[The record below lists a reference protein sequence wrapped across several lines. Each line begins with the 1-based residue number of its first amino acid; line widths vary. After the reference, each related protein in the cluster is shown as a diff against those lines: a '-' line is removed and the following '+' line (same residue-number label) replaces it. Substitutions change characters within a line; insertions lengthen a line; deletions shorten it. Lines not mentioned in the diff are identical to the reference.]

1 MSHISATRA
10 ILITTAAVAAMAA
23 LDAAPPAATGQYL
36 AYVGPYTHRPSTSKG
51 IYAYKYDAKTGKF
64 TSIGLAVETPDPSFV
79 VVHPNHKFLYAV
91 NETGQGTV
99 SAFAIDASTGMLK
112 ALNQTSSKGSGPCH
126 LVVDPSGKWLFA
138 ANYNNG
144 SVAAIPV
151 NADGSLGDAA
161 SFVQH
166 SGSSV
171 NRQRQS
177 GPHAHEAVLS
187 PDGKVLFVPDLGMD
201 KIMAYRWDAKGQ
213 LTPND
218 PPFTQI
224 APGSGPRHMAF
235 SPNGKFVYVV
245 TEMTASVIG
254 FSYDSKKGSLTEMKT
269 YPATPAD
276 FTGQKSGAEIA
287 VHPNGKFL
295 YASNRV
301 HNSMAIFTID
311 AQGALTPAGNVP
323 VPGKTPRHF
332 VIDPS
337 GNFLIVENQDSNNI
351 IIFKIDPQ
359 TGGLTPTG
367 DTLEISQPVSL
378 VFAPAQ

>member
-1 MSHISATRA
+1 MSYISATRA
-10 ILITTAAVAAMAA
+10 ILITSAAVAAMVA

-36 AYVGPYTHRPSTSKG
+36 AYVGPYTRPNQSKG
-51 IYAYKYDAKTGKF
+51 IYAYKFDSKSGKF
-64 TSIGLAVETPDPSFV
+64 TSIGLAVETSNPSFLAL
-79 VVHPNHKFLYAV
+79 HPNNKFLYAV
-91 NETGQGTV
+91 NENGQGTV

-126 LVVDPSGKWLFA
+126 LVVDPSGKWLFV
-138 ANYNNG
+138 ANYNSG

-151 NADGSLGDAA
+151 NADGSLGEAA

-171 NRQRQS
+171 NKQRQS
-177 GPHAHEAVLS
+177 GPHAHETVLS
-187 PDGKVLFVPDLGMD
+187 PDGKILFVPDLGMD

-235 SPNGKFVYVV
+235 HPNGRFAYVM
-245 TEMTASVIG
+245 TEMTASVIA
-254 FSYDSKKGSLTEMKT
+254 FAYDSKNGAMTEMQT
-269 YPATPAD
+269 YPATPVD
-276 FTGQKSGAEIA
+276 FAGVKSGAEVA

-295 YASNRV
+295 YASNRN
-301 HNSMAIFTID
+301 HNSIAIFTID
-311 AQGALTPAGNVP
+311 AKGALTPAGNVS
-323 VPGKTPRHF
+323 VQGRTPRHF

-337 GNFLIVENQDSNNI
+337 GNFLVVENQDSGNI
-351 IIFKIDPQ
+351 VIFKIDPA

>member
-10 ILITTAAVAAMAA
+10 ILITTAAVAAMVA
-23 LDAAPPAATGQYL
+23 LDAAPPPATGQYL
-36 AYVGPYTHRPSTSKG
+36 AYVGPYTRPNKSKG
-51 IYAYKYDAKTGKF
+51 IYAYKFDSKTGKF
-64 TSIGLAVETPDPSFV
+64 TSIGLAAETSNPSFV
-79 VVHPNHKFLYAV
+79 AVHPNHKFLYAA
-91 NETGQGTV
+91 NENGQGMV
-99 SAFAIDASTGMLK
+99 SAFAIDAATGMLK

-126 LVVDPSGKWLFA
+126 LVVDPTGKWLFV

-171 NRQRQS
+171 NAQRQK
-177 GPHAHEAVLS
+177 GPHAHETVLS

-201 KIMAYRWDAKGQ
+201 QIMAYRFDAKGQ

-218 PPFTQI
+218 PPFTKI
-224 APGSGPRHMAF
+224 AAGSGPRHMAF
-235 SPNGKFVYVV
+235 HPDGKFAYVM

-254 FSYDSKKGSLTEMKT
+254 FGYDAKKGSMTEMQT

-301 HNSMAIFTID
+301 HNSIAIFTID
-311 AQGALTPAGNVP
+311 ATGALTSAGNVP
-323 VPGKTPRHF
+323 VPGRTPRHF
-332 VIDPS
+332 AIDPS
-337 GNFLIVENQDSNNI
+337 GNFLVVENQDSDNI
-351 IIFKIDPQ
+351 VIFRIDPK
-359 TGGLTPTG
+359 TGGLAPTG

-378 VFAPAQ
+378 VFVPAQ

>member
-1 MSHISATRA
+1 
-10 ILITTAAVAAMAA
+10 
-23 LDAAPPAATGQYL
+23 
-36 AYVGPYTHRPSTSKG
+36 
-51 IYAYKYDAKTGKF
+51 
-64 TSIGLAVETPDPSFV
+64 
-79 VVHPNHKFLYAV
+79 V
-91 NETGQGTV
+91 NENGQGTV
-99 SAFAIDASTGMLK
+99 SAFAIDAATGMLK

-126 LVVDPSGKWLFA
+126 LVVDPTGKWLFV
-138 ANYNNG
+138 ANFNNG

-151 NADGSLGDAA
+151 NADGSLGEAA

-166 SGSSV
+166 TGSSV
-171 NRQRQS
+171 NAQRQK
-177 GPHAHEAVLS
+177 GPHAHETVLS
-187 PDGKVLFVPDLGMD
+187 PDGKILFVPDLGMD

-218 PPFTQI
+218 PPFAKI

-235 SPNGKFVYVV
+235 SPSGKFVYVM

-254 FSYDSKKGSLTEMKT
+254 FGYDAKNGSLTEMQT

-301 HNSMAIFTID
+301 HNSIAIFTID
-311 AQGALTPAGNVP
+311 AKGALTPAGNVP

-337 GNFLIVENQDSNNI
+337 GNFLVVENQDSDNI
-351 IIFKIDPQ
+351 VIFKIDPT
-359 TGGLTPTG
+359 TGGLAPTG

-378 VFAPAQ
+378 VFVPAQ

>member
-10 ILITTAAVAAMAA
+10 ILITTAAVAAMVA

-99 SAFAIDASTGMLK
+99 SAFAIDTATGMLK

-138 ANYNNG
+138 ANYNSG

-151 NADGSLGDAA
+151 NADGWLGEAA
-161 SFVQH
+161 SSVQH
-166 SGSSV
+166 AGSSV
-171 NRQRQS
+171 NASRQK
-177 GPHAHEAVLS
+177 GPHAHETVLS
-187 PDGKVLFVPDLGMD
+187 PDAKILFVPDLGMD

-213 LTPND
+213 LTAND

-235 SPNGKFVYVV
+235 HPNGEFAYVM
-245 TEMTASVIG
+245 TEMTSSVIA
-254 FSYDSKKGSLTEMKT
+254 FSYDAKKGSMTEMQT

-276 FTGQKSGAEIA
+276 FTGQKAGAEIA
-287 VHPNGKFL
+287 VHRNGKFL
-295 YASNRV
+295 YASNRN
-301 HNSMAIFTID
+301 HNSIAIFTID
-311 AQGALTPAGNVP
+311 AKGALTAAGNVS
-323 VPGKTPRHF
+323 VQGKTPRHF
-332 VIDPS
+332 TIDPS
-337 GNFLIVENQDSNNI
+337 GDFLVVENQDSNNI
-351 IIFKIDPQ
+351 VIFKIDPN
-359 TGGLTPTG
+359 TGALTPTG

-378 VFAPAQ
+378 VFVPAQ

>member
-1 MSHISATRA
+1 MSHLSATRA
-10 ILITTAAVAAMAA
+10 ILITSAAVAAMVA

-36 AYVGPYTHRPSTSKG
+36 AYVGPYTRPNQSKG
-51 IYAYKYDAKTGKF
+51 IYAYKFDSKSGKF
-64 TSIGLAVETPDPSFV
+64 TSIGLAVETSNPSFLAL
-79 VVHPNHKFLYAV
+79 HPNNKFLYAV
-91 NETGQGTV
+91 NENGQGTV

-126 LVVDPSGKWLFA
+126 LVVDPSGQWLFV
-138 ANYNNG
+138 ANYNSG

-151 NADGSLGDAA
+151 NADGSLGEAA

-171 NRQRQS
+171 NKQRQS
-177 GPHAHEAVLS
+177 GPHAHETVLS
-187 PDGKVLFVPDLGMD
+187 PDGKILFVPDLGMD

-235 SPNGKFVYVV
+235 NPSGRFAYVM
-245 TEMTASVIG
+245 TEMTASVIA
-254 FSYDSKKGSLTEMKT
+254 FAYDSKNGAMTEMQT
-269 YPATPAD
+269 YPATPVD
-276 FTGQKSGAEIA
+276 FAGVKSGAEVA

-295 YASNRV
+295 YASNRN
-301 HNSMAIFTID
+301 HNSIAIFTID
-311 AQGALTPAGNVP
+311 AKGALTSGGNVS
-323 VPGKTPRHF
+323 VQGRTPRHF

-337 GNFLIVENQDSNNI
+337 GNFLIVENQDSGNI
-351 IIFKIDPQ
+351 VIFKIDPA